1 MKLPNFEISQV
12 SRQVD
17 RTPVSIDI
25 SRDLVDRWSGRHA
38 ADPLWV
44 VFCAGLLLT
53 GCGTAPHVEIQRVAV
68 PVPVECREPVP
79 ARPVMPTESLGAAT
93 TLDQFAQ
100 AAMAEIER
108 REGYEVELRTAL
120 ENCRKPID
128 PRRPDGGTTERKP

>member
-1 MKLPNFEISQV
+1 VKLPNFEISQV

-17 RTPVSIDI
+17 RAPVSIDI
-25 SRDLVDRWSGRHA
+25 SRDLVDRWPGRHA
-38 ADPLWV
+38 ADPLCV

-53 GCGTAPHVEIQRVAV
+53 GCGTAPRVGIQRVAV
-68 PVPVECREPVP
+68 PAPVECKEPVP
-79 ARPVMPTESLGAAT
+79 ARPVMPTESLGDVA

-120 ENCRKPID
+120 VACTAPLH
-128 PRRPDGGTTERKP
+128 